1 MTNTGKPFKRTLRKG
16 DFGMSGT
23 VNLTAGKFVEIGSL
37 TVKAQQEIALGNNES
52 VSGRIQGA
60 PMYVN
65 LYDNSGTPEQ
75 IPGLVRFVY
84 SDANEVDSPLYLE
97 ESIER
102 LSADISDRNKAVLY
116 PETLDRV
123 GRDSKIRILFKAD
136 NSATL
141 DCDNSNTILSIPTT
155 VYQ

>member
-1 MTNTGKPFKRTLRKG
+1 MTNTGRPFKRTLRKG
-16 DFGMSGT
+16 DFGMTGT
-23 VNLTAGKFVEIGSL
+23 VSLTAGKFVEIGSL

-65 LYDNSGTPEQ
+65 LYDNNGAQ

-136 NSATL
+136 NTATL
-141 DCDNSNTILSIPTT
+141 DCDNSNTVLSIPVT